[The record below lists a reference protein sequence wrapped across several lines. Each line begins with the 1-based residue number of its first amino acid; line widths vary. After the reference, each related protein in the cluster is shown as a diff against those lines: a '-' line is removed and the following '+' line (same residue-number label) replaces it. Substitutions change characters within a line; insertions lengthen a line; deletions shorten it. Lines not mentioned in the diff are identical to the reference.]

1 MARVKT
7 SKQEFKRQRDALA
20 RFERYLPTL
29 LLKKQQ
35 LQLELRQVEIDMS
48 KLADAET
55 QLRRKLADWIK
66 LFAEP
71 QPFSQYL
78 KLEAVHYGEQNI
90 AGVAVPTLEQV
101 AWQETVP
108 DLHLTPSW
116 LEEALESL
124 KAALTLQLRR
134 RVLNQQ
140 HHLLSAELR
149 VTTQRVNLF
158 EKVKIPEARDN
169 IRIIRIALGDLQAA
183 GVVRAKIAKA
193 KTVEERTA

>member
-7 SKQEFKRQRDALA
+7 SKQELKRQRDALA

-48 KLADAET
+48 KLSDEET
-55 QLRRKLADWIK
+55 RLRRKLADWIK

-78 KLEAVHYGEQNI
+78 KLEAVHYDEQNI
-90 AGVAVPTLEQV
+90 AGVAVPTLGRVEWRE
-101 AWQETVP
+101 AVP

-116 LEEALESL
+116 LEDALESL

-134 RVLNQQ
+134 RVLNEQ

-193 KTVEERTA
+193 KTVEGRTA

>member
-1 MARVKT
+1 MARIKT
-7 SKQEFKRQRDALA
+7 SKQELKRQRDALD

-35 LQLELRQVEIDMS
+35 LQLELRQVEAAMAQLSDE
-48 KLADAET
+48 ET
-55 QLRRKLADWIK
+55 RLRRKLAAWIK
-66 LFAEP
+66 LFSEP
-71 QPFSQYL
+71 QPLSEYL
-78 KLEAVHYGEQNI
+78 DLKAVRYGELNI
-90 AGVAVPTLEQV
+90 AGVAVPTLERV
-101 AWQETVP
+101 EWHEAAP
-108 DLHLTPSW
+108 DLHHTPSW
-116 LEEALESL
+116 LDDALEAL
-124 KAALTLQLRR
+124 KAVLDLQLKR
-134 RVLNQQ
+134 RVLNEQ

-158 EKVKIPEARDN
+158 EKVKIPATRDN

>member
-1 MARVKT
+1 VARIKT

-48 KLADAET
+48 KLSDEET
-55 QLRRKLADWIK
+55 RLRRKLADWIK

-71 QPFSQYL
+71 QPFGQYL
-78 KLEAVHYGEQNI
+78 KLEAVRYGELNI

-108 DLHLTPSW
+108 DLHHTPSW
-116 LEEALESL
+116 LDDGLEAL
-124 KAALTLQLRR
+124 KVVLTLQLRR
-134 RVLNQQ
+134 RVLNEQ

-158 EKVKIPEARDN
+158 EKVKIPEAREN

-193 KTVEERTA
+193 KAVGDGAA